1 MALLKGC
8 KVEVMNKQRDTAK
21 NHSSQPHTNVAA
33 KLLAYFIRHLQQGI
47 GSLGDLWRT
56 PFTSVMTILVL
67 GISLTLP
74 ATLHVFVKN
83 AQSISQ
89 QWESASEISLF
100 LKLSTSEKAAE
111 NLVKRLSLYPEVASV
126 NYISAKTAMEE
137 FKSTSGFGQALDYL
151 STNPLPATVL
161 VIPTKHSSQPQAAEE
176 LLQKLTNEREVEQ
189 GKLDLEWLTRL
200 AAITTLIEDIVVGI
214 AILLCASVVL
224 IIGNTI
230 RLAILNQ
237 RDAIAVMK
245 LVGAT
250 DSFIQRP
257 FLYAGAWYGVL
268 GGMVA
273 ILCVAALVHYFSY
286 SLVALTDLYQSNFSL
301 TGLSGGEMLWLLL
314 FAIVLGLSGSYIS
327 VRKHIRA
334 IEPTAE

>member
-1 MALLKGC
+1 MVRPSDSSSDEKPNLI
-8 KVEVMNKQRDTAK
+8 AK
-21 NHSSQPHTNVAA
+21 IAA
-33 KLLAYFIRHLQQGI
+33 RFIRHLQQSI

-56 PFTSVMTILVL
+56 PFTSMMTILVL

-74 ATLHVFVKN
+74 ATLHLFVKN

-89 QWESASEISLF
+89 QWDSASEITLF
-100 LKLSTSEKAAE
+100 LKLSVQDKAAK
-111 NLVKRLSLYPEVASV
+111 NLVQRIQLYPEVASV
-126 NYISAKTAMEE
+126 KYISSDDALTE
-137 FKSTSGFGQALDYL
+137 FKNLSGFGEALEYL
-151 STNPLPATVL
+151 SSNPLPATIL
-161 VIPTKHSSQPQAAEE
+161 VTPTQRASQTQAAKE
-176 LLQKLTNEREVEQ
+176 LLLKLESEREVEQ
-189 GKLDLEWLTRL
+189 GKLDLEWLMRL
-200 AAITTLIEDIVVGI
+200 EAIAKLIEDIVIGI
-214 AILLCASVVL
+214 AMLLCASVVL

-257 FLYAGAWYGVL
+257 FLYSGVWYGVL

-273 ILCVAALVHYFSY
+273 VVCVEILAQYFTSALVT
-286 SLVALTDLYQSNFSL
+286 LTDLYQSQYELMGLSL
-301 TGLSGGEMLWLLL
+301 TEMLILI
-314 FAIVLGLSGSYIS
+314 FSAVILGLSGSYIS

-334 IEPTAE
+334 IEPTAD